1 MAISLKRYTPQV
13 KVSGE
18 GTAVELSADLAA
30 KAASAGSRVM
40 QTAAEG
46 ASGLFEKIQEKK
58 DEAAIA
64 ELNNRMETDALAF
77 TNTIS
82 SMTDE
87 NEINTFY
94 EQWKEQQQQ
103 QFQDSNL
110 SNRVKRN
117 AEVNFNTYLSKVGLS
132 AQKRNFDIVKE
143 NSDRTYLDLED
154 AALNGQL
161 RINPSTGEAFTS
173 IEEQYDYANKG
184 RVDLGT
190 KTYDSFLSDSRSF
203 EQNRYFKEV
212 QNRVATDINFFELS
226 PQEGGYDAS
235 KLSIA
240 QQEEVIRLRGQA
252 ENKIISK
259 TIETQTETANQLRA
273 KYDNGLLELPEIQQ
287 ARIQTVNIN
296 GQEVPLISEAQ
307 ALSLEALV
315 TGRQTTEESTD
326 LYTEVVGNINK
337 LNEESFRMD
346 KVDDI
351 LSKLYTVSASGKVS
365 PNFSISTTRS
375 LLDMITKTIS
385 GTGAVKEGALGESQ
399 LTPTQRE
406 VMKEISSVFD
416 DQTKDAVKAKQI
428 GLGVQRMDGLLQAFY
443 KDVIVEGA
451 DPVKWATENLTPY
464 KKHLARQK
472 ALMTPAPQST
482 MSVAGV
488 SSISELLTYQSN
500 SQIAED
506 LPSGSIIKV
515 GDKFFIKD

>member
-13 KVSGE
+13 NVSGE

-30 KAASAGSRVM
+30 EAASAGSRVM
-40 QTAAEG
+40 QSVAEG
-46 ASGLFEKIQEKK
+46 ASELFNKIQEKK
-58 DEAAIA
+58 DEAEVAR
-64 ELNNRMETDALAF
+64 LNSEMETDSLAF
-77 TNTIS
+77 KQQIS
-82 SMTDE
+82 EMNDDV
-87 NEINTFY
+87 EINKFY
-94 EQWKEQQQQ
+94 SSWREKQVEKFNQN
-103 QFQDSNL
+103 NL
-110 SNRVKRN
+110 SRRLLGK
-117 AEVNFNTYLSKVGLS
+117 AEISFNSYLDKVGIGV
-132 AQKRNFDIVKE
+132 QERTFNIVKE
-143 NSDRTYLDLED
+143 NADRLYLDLED

-161 RINPSTGEAFTS
+161 QINPSTGELFTS
-173 IEEQYDYANKG
+173 IEEQYDFANKS

-259 TIETQTETANQLRA
+259 TIETQTETADQLRA

-296 GQEVPLISEAQ
+296 GQEIPLISEAQ

-315 TGRQTTEESTD
+315 TGRQTTEESTKG
-326 LYTEVVGNINK
+326 YVAIIKKINK

-346 KVDDI
+346 KVDEI
-351 LSKLYTVSASGKVS
+351 LKDLYTVSATGKVS

-385 GTGAVKEGALGESQ
+385 GTGAVKEGAFGESQ

-416 DQTKDAVKAKQI
+416 DQTKDAVKEKQV

-443 KDVIVEGA
+443 KNVIVGGA

-482 MSVAGV
+482 MFVAGV
-488 SSISELLTYQSN
+488 SSISKLLTYQSN
-500 SQIAED
+500 SEIAKD

-515 GDKFFIKD
+515 GDKFLIKD